1 MLIIKLIK
9 LIENK
14 FMSYTI
20 YIKLYFVYN
29 VILLKKSYLGI
40 KFKIT

>member
-29 VILLKKSYLGI
+29 VILLKNSYLGI